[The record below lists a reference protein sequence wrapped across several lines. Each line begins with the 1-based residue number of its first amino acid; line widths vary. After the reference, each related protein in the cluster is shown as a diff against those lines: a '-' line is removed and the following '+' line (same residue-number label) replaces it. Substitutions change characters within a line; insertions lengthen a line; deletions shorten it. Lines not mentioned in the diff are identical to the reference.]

1 MHEPVGGFHG
11 TSTCSIRVKSVHGV
25 GLHVVVGGELDH
37 HTAGTFELVIEEC
50 LAERRPIALD
60 LSGVS
65 FADGRGLDA
74 VLRARRRADVP
85 INVIATSP
93 CVDRVL
99 ALAGHRPLLAER
111 RVG

>member
-11 TSTCSIRVKSVHGV
+11 TSTCSIRVKSVHGA

-74 VLRARRRADVP
+74 VLRARRRASVP

-99 ALAGHRPLLAER
+99 ALAGHRPLVAER